1 MIGVGGQL
9 HEATRLRAC
18 HPLFASRNEQ
28 TPSLD
33 PTAAPSQYWSVH
45 SNYLTPPESR
55 TSRRPLASPPL
66 QERSRATQNRI
77 LAVLAELLATKPFDQ
92 ISVAE
97 LTERAQCS
105 MSSLYARFPT
115 KDALLSAFY
124 DRFFEYSTDQV
135 ATALGAIGSAALPLE
150 LRVNRLIAFFVH
162 SYRTHRGLL
171 RSLVLYDKRHGAAQF
186 DARTREYKHRV
197 FEQALGLVF
206 KGDPRAKDPA
216 ALRSFG
222 FTLWLVVQGIEH
234 VVLFDDRIGSEHI
247 TDAQL
252 TAQLTR
258 VLFGS
263 IAP

>member
-1 MIGVGGQL
+1 VRSNI
-9 HEATRLRAC
+9 
-18 HPLFASRNEQ
+18 F
-28 TPSLD
+28 SL
-33 PTAAPSQYWSVH
+33 
-45 SNYLTPPESR
+45 PESR
-55 TSRRPLASPPL
+55 RSGRVTASPPL
-66 QERSRATQNRI
+66 QERSRVTQNRI
-77 LAVLAELLATKPFDQ
+77 FAALAELLAAKPFDQ

-115 KDALLSAFY
+115 KDTLLSAFY
-124 DRFFEYSTDQV
+124 DRFFEFSTDQV
-135 ATALGAIGSAALPLE
+135 GTALGAIRSEALPLE

-162 SYRTHRGLL
+162 SYRSHRGLL
-171 RSLVLYDKRHGAAQF
+171 RSLVLYDKHYGAAQF

-206 KGDPRAKDPA
+206 KGDPRSRAPDA
-216 ALRSFG
+216 VRSFG

-252 TAQLTR
+252 TAQLTQ
-258 VLFGS
+258 VLLGS
-263 IAP
+263 IAR